1 MNNQVEKWVNEWAVS
16 SGDHSYRDIN
26 SLINFFSDELF
37 HDYQPT
43 QSLAS
48 SFKSRLENWLS
59 NFGDDNDRKTLF
71 KILPHIFYVGNKEF
85 NNLFRVAYNEIIA
98 KWLIDINNID
108 FNNFEHAK
116 TRIDRSLR
124 ECWICPITD
133 SLNINS
139 FFHVNNIPSNGWNE
153 WRPQWYT
160 LDRGNDLWSTY
171 RDYITRNGIRKLIL
185 IEDFVGSGS
194 QVCGVVEFIL
204 NQGLDLD
211 VLLIPLINC
220 PRGHQCFTDI
230 ENRYDRLTYG
240 AVLKPSEN
248 CFITRSEVPGEP
260 VNFSDLR
267 DLLERSYLQVSNGVA
282 ESVFEKPY
290 SPYGYCQTGGLI
302 VMHSNT
308 PDNTIPSLHWNSET
322 WQPIFPRHS
331 RN

>member
-1 MNNQVEKWVNEWAVS
+1 MNNQIEKWVNEWAVT
-16 SGDHSYRDIN
+16 SGDHSFRDIN
-26 SLINFFSDELF
+26 LLMNFFSNELF

-43 QSLAS
+43 YGLAS

-59 NFGDDNDRKTLF
+59 NLTNDDDRRTLF
-71 KILPHIFYVGNKEF
+71 KILPHIFYVGSKEF

-108 FNNFEHAK
+108 FNDIDDAK
-116 TRIDRSLR
+116 IRIDSSLR

-139 FFHVNNIPSNGWNE
+139 FFHINNIPSNGWNE

-160 LDRGNDLWSTY
+160 IDRGNHLWKTY
-171 RDYITRNGIRKLIL
+171 RDYISEYRIRKLIL
-185 IEDFVGSGS
+185 LEDFVGTGS
-194 QVCGVVEFIL
+194 QVSGVVEFIL
-204 NQGLDLD
+204 NQGLDID

-220 PRGHQCFTDI
+220 PSGHRCFTDI

-240 AVLKPSEN
+240 AVLKPSGN
-248 CFITRSEVPGEP
+248 CFITHLEVPSEP
-260 VNFSDLR
+260 IDFSTIR
-267 DLLERSYLQVSNGVA
+267 DLLKRSYLQVSNGVP
-282 ESVFEKPY
+282 ESDYDKPY
-290 SPYGYCQTGGLI
+290 SPFGYSQTGGLI

-308 PDNTIPSLHWNSET
+308 PDNTIPSIHWNSDT
-322 WQPIFPRHS
+322 WNPVFPRHS